1 MDLSRESLDRE
12 FPWRLSTIQ
21 MNHAAVSPLPARAVA
36 ALAEYAQ
43 LLSTR
48 GPLAFPEMSA
58 RLAALREDAAR
69 LLGVTEALGGA
80 SSIAIVPNTTYGLAL
95 VAQGLDWHP
104 GDVVVTTESEFPAN
118 LTPWLDLARYG
129 VEVRRVPT
137 RDGAF
142 TAGEVFAACDARTR
156 LVSLSLVAYHTG
168 FVAPAAEVGA
178 FCRESGIAFGL
189 DAIQAAGAIPVDVAA
204 LGADFLSADGH
215 KWMLGPEGC
224 GLFFTTPAFRARLRP
239 PSGWMNL
246 KRTNPAQYDVGDRPE
261 YVEDATKFEIG
272 APPMPGSTP
281 PRLDRPASGGRE
293 RGDRRQDSRGAR
305 SPRGRAP
312 PPRLAAGPPPAGG
325 PFRDPLGAAAGR
337 NGPAPRDEA
346 PRVERRRLLGPRGV
360 PQALAALR
368 KRAGGRG
375 PGPRSPRSALSRAL
389 GVSERSPGARRRP
402 AGRPGSSPRGR

>member
-12 FPWRLSTIQ
+12 LPSRLTTVQ
-21 MNHAAVSPLPARAVA
+21 MNHAAVSPLPARAAA
-36 ALAEYAQ
+36 ALGEYA
-43 LLSTR
+43 LVLSTR
-48 GPLAFPEMSA
+48 GPLAFPELSA
-58 RLAALREDAAR
+58 RIAALREAGAR

-129 VEVRRVPT
+129 VEVRRIPT

-246 KRTNPAQYDVGDRPE
+246 KRTNPSQYDVGERPE
-261 YVEDATKFEIG
+261 YVDDATKFEIG
-272 APPMPGSTP
+272 APPMPGVYA
-281 PRLDRPASGGRE
+281 LHASLGLL
-293 RGDRRQDSRGAR
+293 
-305 SPRGRAP
+305 
-312 PPRLAAGPPPAGG
+312 LAAGSAAIGTRIRAALAPLEEGLPRLGWEPILHGQGVRSGILSSRPPAGT
-325 PFRDPLGAAAGR
+325 DPRRAWRHLES
-337 NGPAPRDEA
+337 NGVSCSA
-346 PRVERRRLLGPRGV
+346 
-360 PQALAALR
+360 
-368 KRAGGRG
+368 RAGFLRL
-375 PGPRSPRSALSRAL
+375 SPHFGNEPEDA
-389 GVSERSPGARRRP
+389 ARVLDLLARL
-402 AGRPGSSPRGR
+402 

>member
-48 GPLAFPEMSA
+48 GPLAFPEMAA
-58 RLAALREDAAR
+58 RLAALREDAAK

-118 LTPWLDLARYG
+118 LTPWLDLARHG
-129 VEVRRVPT
+129 VEVRRIPT
-137 RDGAF
+137 RDGSF

-189 DAIQAAGAIPVDVAA
+189 DAIQAAGAIPVDAAA
-204 LGADFLSADGH
+204 LGADYLSADGH

-224 GLFFTTPAFRARLRP
+224 GLFFTTPSFRSRLRP
-239 PSGWMNL
+239 PSGWLNL

-261 YVEDATKFEIG
+261 YVDDATKFEIG
-272 APPMPGSTP
+272 APPMPGVYA
-281 PRLDRPASGGRE
+281 LHASIGLL
-293 RGDRRQDSRGAR
+293 
-305 SPRGRAP
+305 
-312 PPRLAAGPPPAGG
+312 LAAGSEAIGARIRAALAPLEEGLPRLGWEPVLHRQEVRSGILSSRPPAGT
-325 PFRDPLGAAAGR
+325 DPRRAMRHLES
-337 NGPAPRDEA
+337 NGVACSA
-346 PRVERRRLLGPRGV
+346 
-360 PQALAALR
+360 
-368 KRAGGRG
+368 RAGFLRL
-375 PGPRSPRSALSRAL
+375 SPHFGNEPEDA
-389 GVSERSPGARRRP
+389 ARVLDLLARL
-402 AGRPGSSPRGR
+402 